1 MKQRNT
7 TLGLAIGLSVLMT
20 GCASTPPQ
28 NAKVDEARASYD
40 RVKNDPAVARSG
52 DTQLRSA
59 RDQLNRAESLLKDG
73 ADGDRIAHAAYMA
86 HRHAQIAGQQG
97 EKSELQTQIESAE
110 ERRKELMLAE
120 QTDDAS
126 AARSEAEAARREAEA
141 LRQSMAE
148 LQAEQTDRGMV
159 LTLGDV
165 LFDLN
170 QADLKSAGEQ
180 TVGRLAEFMREYE
193 DRRVRVEGYT
203 DSTGADSYNQQLS
216 ERRAESVRNAL
227 VNRGISSTRV
237 ESRGYGEQYP
247 VAGNDSSSGRQQN
260 RRVEIVISDKDG
272 NIDTRE
278 D

>member
-1 MKQRNT
+1 MKKRNI

-40 RVKNDPAVARSG
+40 LVKNDPAVARSG

-73 ADGDRIAHAAYMA
+73 ADNNRIEHAAYMA
-86 HRHAQIAGQQG
+86 QRHAQIASQQG
-97 EKSELQTQIESAE
+97 EKAELQTQIESAE
-110 ERRKELMLAE
+110 ERRRALMLAE
-120 QTDDAS
+120 QTGDAS
-126 AARSEAEAARREAEA
+126 AARSEAEAAQQEAEM
-141 LRQSMAE
+141 LRQRMAE

-180 TVGRLAEFMREYE
+180 TVGRLAQFMREYE
-193 DRRVRVEGYT
+193 NRRVRIEGYT
-203 DSTGADSYNQQLS
+203 DSTGSDAYNQQLS

-227 VNRGISSTRV
+227 LNQGISSRRI
-237 ESRGYGEQYP
+237 EIKGYGEQYP
-247 VAGNDSSSGRQQN
+247 VASNENSAGRQQN
-260 RRVEIVISDKDG
+260 RRVEIVISDTDG
-272 NIDTRE
+272 NINTRE

>member
-73 ADGDRIAHAAYMA
+73 ADSRSIEHAAYMV
-86 HRHAQIAGQQG
+86 HRHAQIASQQG

-126 AARSEAEAARREAEA
+126 AARSEAEA

-247 VAGNDSSSGRQQN
+247 VTGNDSSSGRQQN